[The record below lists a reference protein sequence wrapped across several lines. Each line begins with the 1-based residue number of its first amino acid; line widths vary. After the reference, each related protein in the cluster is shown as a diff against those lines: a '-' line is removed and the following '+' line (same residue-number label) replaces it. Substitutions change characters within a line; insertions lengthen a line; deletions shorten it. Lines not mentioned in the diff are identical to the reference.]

1 MFQAILA
8 SPCPVVPPRGVEE
21 EKSKRQ
27 SQAEAAEQPSP
38 GLANGDGSRPHP
50 PKPFWAREDEAL
62 TGLGFLGLD
71 LPRLLNSGLFSRPS
85 TASFLFRF
93 VSLRRVPFSRRSRR
107 NVLDRPKSLPAR
119 LQNGRTCP
127 RIRGAGQFKGKRRG
141 NWSAPQL
148 PSSHRPF
155 FPFLE
160 KNSGDTDDGRE
171 QDWKR
176 GLGTR

>member
-8 SPCPVVPPRGVEE
+8 SPCPVVPPPGVEE

-93 VSLRRVPFSRRSRR
+93 V
-107 NVLDRPKSLPAR
+107 
-119 LQNGRTCP
+119 
-127 RIRGAGQFKGKRRG
+127 
-141 NWSAPQL
+141 
-148 PSSHRPF
+148 
-155 FPFLE
+155 FLATGPLL
-160 KNSGDTDDGRE
+160 KAV
-171 QDWKR
+171 
-176 GLGTR
+176 